1 LDNSFVLRKRLK
13 TGKQK
18 QLWLREE
25 ILRIRSERQEVAHE
39 MDEVRKQHE
48 KESEV
53 EGGLKSLNNSIHDIQ
68 LAVDRGKEN
77 GTEEVDNDTGDFQS
91 SRPRLAKIGGLVSQK
106 GNGGGIL
113 AQIRAFND
121 FLERSA
127 LSLEA
132 RRA

>member
-1 LDNSFVLRKRLK
+1 MK

-18 QLWLREE
+18 QLWLRDE

-48 KESEV
+48 KESEI
-53 EGGLKSLNNSIHDIQ
+53 EGGRKSLNNSIHDIQ
-68 LAVDRGKEN
+68 LAIDRGKEN
-77 GTEEVDNDTGDFQS
+77 GTEEVDDDTGDFQS
-91 SRPRLAKIGGLVSQK
+91 SRPRLGKVGDLASTK
-106 GNGGGIL
+106 GTGGGML
-113 AQIRAFND
+113 AYIRAFND